1 MSIAISRYIYILQK
15 CTIMEMG
22 IMKVV
27 YLSGSP
33 RKNSNT
39 DAMLRKCS
47 SKLEGELIKLSDYN
61 IKFCTSCYA
70 CLKTGKCII
79 EDDMSQIILPKILEA
94 DAIFVGTPVYFN
106 NVSAQLKAFI
116 DRSWPVRGKLRNKIG
131 ASLVVGRK
139 YGHESATNAINSFF
153 LKHDMV
159 VANRGVC
166 AMAFE
171 GSSVQEDAEAMDS
184 ISLLC
189 KRVEEL
195 HGLMRK

>member
-1 MSIAISRYIYILQK
+1 
-15 CTIMEMG
+15 
-22 IMKVV
+22 MKVV

-47 SKLEGELIKLSDYN
+47 SKLGGELIKLSDYN

-70 CLKTGKCII
+70 CLNTGKCII
-79 EDDMSQIILPKILEA
+79 DDDMSRVILPKILEA
-94 DAIFVGTPVYFN
+94 DAIFMGSPVYFN
-106 NVSAQLKAFI
+106 DVSAQLKAFI
-116 DRSWPVRGKLRNKIG
+116 DRTWPVRGKLRNKIG

-139 YGHESATNAINSFF
+139 YGHQSATDAINSFF

-171 GSSVQEDAEAMDS
+171 GGTVEEDAEAMKS
-184 ISLLC
+184 INLLC

-195 HGLMRK
+195 HGLLGK